1 MIDSS
6 AEAKRAAG
14 LVVKSLTD
22 LGYAWQTQVGDVVT
36 VRFNSVAIADLLGAT
51 WAICEVDTL
60 RLPRRVTA
68 RDLTKPETLHH
79 LATVV
84 GHPVRCLN
92 STGVTYCIQLTPT
105 PQPVRP
111 RLPRQV
117 PLDIEAATEG
127 ADIARLPVP
136 VGVAVTG
143 PVWRPLA
150 TLGHTLITGASGSG
164 KSNWIHAALASLLT
178 RVGRDRLQ
186 IVLVDPKTSEFA
198 AWAQAPHLYG
208 TVATDEGMAVRL
220 LDMVIG
226 EMDQRGDLLRGAL
239 VRDLAAYNKRATAPL
254 PYMVVIIDEV
264 VDLLLAAGGEKSDL
278 AKALTRLAVKGRSN
292 GILLWIASQ
301 HSRFDLL
308 PRTVGLNLAS
318 RLAFRVQDTSAA
330 NLAGCPGA
338 QNISR
343 ATPGRFVANLDGES
357 VMMQAYHV
365 SDDDLLAIASRLG
378 AVGQC
383 VDGLAEPEAALVRY
397 AVSELGGRF
406 IRDRLAT
413 AVPGWSRHRVGA
425 LAAQWERRHWLTA
438 PASPIEPR
446 MVTAE
451 LAQMAG
457 VG

>member
-1 MIDSS
+1 MNDPALEARRS
-6 AEAKRAAG
+6 AELIIKA
-14 LVVKSLTD
+14 LTD
-22 LGYAWQTQVGDVVT
+22 LGYAWETRIGDTVT
-36 VRFNSVAIADLLGAT
+36 VRFESIALAELLGAT

-68 RDLTKPETLHH
+68 RDLVKQETVHH
-79 LATVV
+79 LATVC

-92 STGVTYCIQLTPT
+92 STGVTYCIQLTPK
-105 PQPVRP
+105 PPPVRP

-117 PLDIEAATEG
+117 PLDLELALRG
-127 ADIARLPVP
+127 ADPAQMPVP
-136 VGVAVTG
+136 IGLSFKG
-143 PVWRPLA
+143 PVWRPLVEM
-150 TLGHTLITGASGSG
+150 GHTLITGASGSG

-178 RVGRDRLQ
+178 RCTRDQLQ

-208 TVATDEGMAVRL
+208 DVAIDEEQAVRL

-226 EMDQRGDLLRGAL
+226 EMDRRGELLRGAL
-239 VRDLAAYNKRATAPL
+239 VRDLAAYNRLGQPL

-264 VDLLLAAGGEKSDL
+264 VDLLLAAGGEKSPL

-292 GILLWIASQ
+292 GIVLWIASQ

-318 RLAFRVQDTSAA
+318 RLVFRVQDASAA

-338 QNISR
+338 HEIARSC
-343 ATPGRFVANLDGES
+343 PGRFIANLDGENQQL
-357 VMMQAYHV
+357 QAYHV
-365 SDDDLLAIASRLG
+365 DDAQLMDITSGLGTPAGSISDD
-378 AVGQC
+378 
-383 VDGLAEPEAALVRY
+383 EAQLVRY
-397 AVSELGGRF
+397 AVDELGDRF
-406 IRDRLAT
+406 VINDL
-413 AVPGWSRHRVGA
+413 VSRFSGQWTNHRVRT
-425 LAAQWERRHWLTA
+425 LAKKWERCGWLTT
-438 PASPIEPR
+438 PASVIDAR
-446 MVTAE
+446 RVTPE